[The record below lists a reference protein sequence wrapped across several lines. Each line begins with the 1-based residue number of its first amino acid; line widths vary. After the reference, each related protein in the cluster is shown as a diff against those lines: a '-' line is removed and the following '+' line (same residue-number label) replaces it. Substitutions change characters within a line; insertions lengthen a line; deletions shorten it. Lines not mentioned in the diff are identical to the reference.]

1 VRVAGAGLGAERE
14 ETAAAGCAVLKGGN
28 EGLRVRKRGDEGKE
42 TSYVLLKFLGTSFPP
57 ENLSF

>member
-1 VRVAGAGLGAERE
+1 LLVRGWEQSGKRRRL
-14 ETAAAGCAVLKGGN
+14 L
-28 EGLRVRKRGDEGKE
+28 GLRVRKRGDEGKE